1 MVAMVIWKYA
11 NHCRESLKGLV
22 DTNTILKTKMWHHRD
37 IILHHNYLPAV
48 PLSLFVA
55 SLRLYEDQ
63 EYTWDDL
70 HVMYDVGLYHYKMF
84 QQYLISPL
92 KKWTNV
98 HIIQLSIHLSIHSSI
113 HLSIHSSIHLSIYPS
128 IHSSIH
134 LFIQVDLFF

>member
-1 MVAMVIWKYA
+1 MVAMVIRKYA

-22 DTNTILKTKMWHHRD
+22 DTNTILKTKEMWHHYD
-37 IILHHNYLPAV
+37 IILHHNYIPAV

-55 SLRLYEDQ
+55 SLKLYEDQ

-70 HVMYDVGLYHYKMF
+70 HVMYAVGLYYYKMF
-84 QQYLISPL
+84 QQYLTSPL

-98 HIIQLSIHLSIHSSI
+98 HIIQSIHPSNYPSSI
-113 HLSIHSSIHLSIYPS
+113 HPSIYPS
-128 IHSSIH
+128 IHSFIH